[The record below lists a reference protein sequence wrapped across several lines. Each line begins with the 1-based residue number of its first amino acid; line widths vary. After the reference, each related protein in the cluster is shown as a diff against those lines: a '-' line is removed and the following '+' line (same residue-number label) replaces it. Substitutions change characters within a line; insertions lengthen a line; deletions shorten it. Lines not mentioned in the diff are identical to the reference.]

1 MDLTPEDIRDVLHAL
16 DSSGL
21 DELHLE
27 LADLTLTVRREGAV
41 GWTAE
46 QQVLRRPVVEGTGE
60 TGGTEVAGGTEVTAG
75 TEVTGGTEVTAGR
88 GAAAGAAEPAGAAA
102 QAAARAVVADGLV
115 PVHPPLLGTFY
126 RAPQPGA
133 PPFVELGDEVEQ
145 DTVVG
150 IVETMKMMTPVH
162 AGVRGAVVEFR
173 TGNGEFAD
181 ADAVLLVV
189 DPAAVRTSPGEAA
202 W

>member
-1 MDLTPEDIRDVLHAL
+1 VDLTPDDVRDVLRAL

-46 QQVLRRPVVEGTGE
+46 QQVLRSPTIEWADEPTD
-60 TGGTEVAGGTEVTAG
+60 APD
-75 TEVTGGTEVTAGR
+75 
-88 GAAAGAAEPAGAAA
+88 AAPAGPDRP
-102 QAAARAVVADGLV
+102 RAEVPDGMLA
-115 PVHPPLLGTFY
+115 VHPPLLGTFY
-126 RAPQPGA
+126 RAPKPGA
-133 PPFVELGDEVEQ
+133 PPFVEVGDEVGDE
-145 DTVVG
+145 TVVG

-162 AGVRGAVVEFR
+162 AGVRGTVAEFR

-181 ADAVLLVV
+181 TDAVLLVV
-189 DPAAVRTSPGEAA
+189 RPEQP
-202 W
+202 

>member
-1 MDLTPEDIRDVLHAL
+1 MELTPDDVRDVLRVL

-27 LADLTLTVRREGAV
+27 LADLTLTVRREGAA

-46 QQVLRRPVVEGTGE
+46 QQVTREPVLDEGHNGHCGPSQEPE
-60 TGGTEVAGGTEVTAG
+60 TGQNGHCGPEVGE
-75 TEVTGGTEVTAGR
+75 
-88 GAAAGAAEPAGAAA
+88 
-102 QAAARAVVADGLV
+102 GLV
-115 PVHPPLLGTFY
+115 AVRPPLLGTFY

-133 PPFVELGDEVEQ
+133 APFVDVGDLVDEE
-145 DTVVG
+145 TVVG

-162 AGVRGAVVEFR
+162 AGVRGTVVEFR

-181 ADAVLLVV
+181 ADAILLVLE
-189 DPAAVRTSPGEAA
+189 PA
-202 W
+202 

>member
-1 MDLTPEDIRDVLHAL
+1 VELTPDDVRDVLHVL

-27 LADLTLTVRREGAV
+27 LADLTLTVRREGAT

-46 QQVLRRPVVEGTGE
+46 HQVLRRPVVEGHGGGE
-60 TGGTEVAGGTEVTAG
+60 DSAPEGGG
-75 TEVTGGTEVTAGR
+75 GR
-88 GAAAGAAEPAGAAA
+88 GGPSE
-102 QAAARAVVADGLV
+102 VVPDGLV
-115 PVHPPLLGTFY
+115 AVHPPLLGTFF
-126 RAPQPGA
+126 RAPKPGA
-133 PPFVELGDEVEQ
+133 SPFVDIGDLVSE

-173 TGNGEFAD
+173 TANGEFAD
-181 ADAVLLVV
+181 TDAVLLLV
-189 DPAAVRTSPGEAA
+189 DPSSGPAGVGEGAS
-202 W
+202 

>member
-1 MDLTPEDIRDVLHAL
+1 MDLTPDDVRDVLRVL

-27 LADLTLTVRREGAV
+27 TAGLTLTVRRAGG

-46 QQVLRRPVVEGTGE
+46 QQVLREPTLVPSGGGDGHVRPPEE
-60 TGGTEVAGGTEVTAG
+60 E
-75 TEVTGGTEVTAGR
+75 R
-88 GAAAGAAEPAGAAA
+88 PAAEVGE
-102 QAAARAVVADGLV
+102 GLV
-115 PVHPPLLGTFY
+115 AVHPPLLGTFY

-133 PPFVELGDEVEQ
+133 PPFVDVGDAVES

-162 AGVRGAVVEFR
+162 AGVRGTVVEFR
-173 TGNGEFAD
+173 TANGEFAD

-189 DPAAVRTSPGEAA
+189 APAGGGGAGGQHRGGGAGGQHRGGGA
-202 W
+202 GG

>member
-1 MDLTPEDIRDVLHAL
+1 VELGPDDVRDVLRAL

-27 LADLTLTVRREGAV
+27 LTDLILTVRREGAA

-46 QQVLRRPVVEGTGE
+46 QHVLRRPRVEGG
-60 TGGTEVAGGTEVTAG
+60 
-75 TEVTGGTEVTAGR
+75 
-88 GAAAGAAEPAGAAA
+88 AEPAAGPAPAAGPDA
-102 QAAARAVVADGLV
+102 PQAAVAEGLV
-115 PVHPPLLGTFY
+115 AVHPPLLGTFY

-133 PPFVELGDEVEQ
+133 PPYVDVGDEVRE

-150 IVETMKMMTPVH
+150 IIETMKMMTPVH
-162 AGVRGAVVEFR
+162 AGVLGTVVEFR
-173 TGNGEFAD
+173 AANGEFAD

-189 DPAAVRTSPGEAA
+189 DPAPGAGAA
-202 W
+202 

>member
-1 MDLTPEDIRDVLHAL
+1 VDLSPDDVRDVLHAL

-27 LADLTLTVRREGAV
+27 LADLTLSVRREGAA

-46 QQVLRRPVVEGTGE
+46 QQVLRRPVVEG
-60 TGGTEVAGGTEVTAG
+60 GTEP
-75 TEVTGGTEVTAGR
+75 
-88 GAAAGAAEPAGAAA
+88 AAHAEPDAP
-102 QAAARAVVADGLV
+102 RASVAEGLV
-115 PVHPPLLGTFY
+115 AVRPPLLGTFY
-126 RAPQPGA
+126 RAPKPGA
-133 PPFVELGDEVEQ
+133 PPFVDVGDEIGE

-150 IVETMKMMTPVH
+150 VIETMKMMTPVH

-173 TGNGEFAD
+173 LANGEFAD

-189 DPAAVRTSPGEAA
+189 DPAASTPGPAEDAS
-202 W
+202 

>member
-1 MDLTPEDIRDVLHAL
+1 MELTPDDVRDVLRVL

-27 LADLTLTVRREGAV
+27 LADLTLTVRREGAA

-46 QQVLRRPVVEGTGE
+46 QQVTRAPALVEHTTGRSGAQE
-60 TGGTEVAGGTEVTAG
+60 EPEP
-75 TEVTGGTEVTAGR
+75 GR
-88 GAAAGAAEPAGAAA
+88 DGHSGPQVGE
-102 QAAARAVVADGLV
+102 GLV
-115 PVHPPLLGTFY
+115 AVHPPLLGTFY

-133 PPFVELGDEVEQ
+133 APFVDVGDTVDEE
-145 DTVVG
+145 TVVG

-162 AGVRGAVVEFR
+162 AGARGTVVEFR

-189 DPAAVRTSPGEAA
+189 DPAGGKA
-202 W
+202 

>member
-1 MDLTPEDIRDVLHAL
+1 MELTPDDVRDVLRVL

-21 DELHLE
+21 SELHLE
-27 LADLTLTVRREGAV
+27 LADLTLTVRREGAA

-46 QQVLRRPVVEGTGE
+46 QQVTREPVLESGHDGDSGAEEEPGTGQ
-60 TGGTEVAGGTEVTAG
+60 TGHSGAEVGE
-75 TEVTGGTEVTAGR
+75 
-88 GAAAGAAEPAGAAA
+88 
-102 QAAARAVVADGLV
+102 GLV
-115 PVHPPLLGTFY
+115 AVHPPLLGTFY

-133 PPFVELGDEVEQ
+133 APFVDVGDAVDEE
-145 DTVVG
+145 TVVG

-162 AGVRGAVVEFR
+162 AGVRGTVVEFR

-189 DPAAVRTSPGEAA
+189 DPVGGGGAGG
-202 W
+202 